1 MAEFELKALIT
12 GVDKLSPALS
22 AMQKKIKGFQKGIK
36 SSGLA
41 DFSMG
46 DLIGG
51 GAIAAPLIAGVKAA
65 IDFESQMADVRKV
78 VDFDT
83 PEQFAEMGK
92 DILNMSDRLPMA
104 ANDIAKLVAA
114 GGQAGIARQDLK
126 AFAEDALKMG
136 VAFDQSADQ
145 SGEMMAKWRTS
156 FKMTQGEVVGL
167 ADKINYLSNNG
178 AANAQQI
185 SDIVTRIG
193 PLGAIAGVTSGQI
206 AALGATMAGVG
217 IEQEVAATGI
227 KNFMIA
233 LTAGKSATKQQQAG
247 MKELGLSSTKLAA
260 SMQKD
265 AQGTMLTVLQQIS
278 KLDKTRQVAAFNVL
292 FGKESMGALAPLLS
306 NLDLLKKNFNMVGDA
321 TQYTGS
327 MQKEYE
333 ARAATTANQLQLL
346 RNQAVHAGIAMGNAF
361 LPSVNDGVKAMMPF
375 IKTTT
380 DFISRNPR
388 LITTLAGAA
397 AGFIAL
403 RLAIGGASLGLK
415 IFSSIASM
423 SPIGIIVRGI
433 ALAAG
438 LLIANWDVIG
448 PYFKKL
454 WDFISPLFAFGW
466 QIIKKAFDWSP
477 LGMVVNNWGPI
488 VQWFQDM
495 WAKLKPIIEWFTD
508 GAAETA
514 VAASAAQYGA
524 GGLGASKIAAAA
536 NATHWGDGGHE
547 IYGAGVPSQGYNP
560 YQIHKG
566 NSLQPQGTI
575 TVQFKDAPP
584 GMSVTD
590 SRSSGI
596 DVSHDVGYTRIRRTG
611 MGG

>member
-22 AMQKKIKGFQKGIK
+22 SMQKKIKGFQKGIK

-41 DFSMG
+41 DFSVG
-46 DLIGG
+46 DLVGG
-51 GAIAAPLIAGVKAA
+51 GALAAPFIAGAKVA
-65 IDFESQMADVRKV
+65 IEFESQMADVRKV

-83 PEQFAEMGK
+83 PKQFAEMGE
-92 DILNMSDRLPMA
+92 DILKMSDRLPMA
-104 ANDIAKLVAA
+104 ASDIAKLVAA

-126 AFAEDALKMG
+126 QFAEDALKMG

-145 SGEMMAKWRTS
+145 SGDMMAKWRTS
-156 FKMTQGEVVGL
+156 FKMTQGEVVAL

-193 PLGAIAGVTSGQI
+193 PLGSIAGVTSGQI

-217 IEQEVAATGI
+217 VEQEVAATGI
-227 KNFMIA
+227 KNFMVA

-292 FGKESMGALAPLLS
+292 FGKESMGAIAPLLA

-321 TQYTGS
+321 SQYTGS

-346 RNQAVHAGIAMGNAF
+346 NNQATHAGVALGNAL
-361 LPSVNDGVKAMMPF
+361 LPQINASARGMMPL
-375 IKTTT
+375 INKVT
-380 DFISRNPR
+380 DFVSRNPGMVR
-388 LITTLAGAA
+388 ALLGAAVGFTTLK
-397 AGFIAL
+397 
-403 RLAIGGASLGLK
+403 LAVMGASAALKVMSFVASASPVGL
-415 IFSSIASM
+415 
-423 SPIGIIVRGI
+423 IVRGI

-438 LLIANWDVIG
+438 LIIANWDAIG

-454 WDFISPLFAFGW
+454 WETIGPYFDAGWTLFQKVFSW
-466 QIIKKAFDWSP
+466 TP
-477 LGMVVNNWGPI
+477 LGMVINNWGPV

-508 GAAETA
+508 GASET
-514 VAASAAQYGA
+514 V
-524 GGLGASKIAAAA
+524 AAA
-536 NATHWGDGGHE
+536 NAAQWGAGG
-547 IYGAGVPSQGYNP
+547 YGAYGTGVTSQGYDPYAITQKTQKSAATVTLDFQNP
-560 YQIHKG
+560 
-566 NSLQPQGTI
+566 
-575 TVQFKDAPP
+575 PP
-584 GMSVTD
+584 GMRVIDTK
-590 SRSSGI
+590 SSGI
-596 DVSHDVGYTRIRRTG
+596 DVNHDVGYTRIGKVG

>member
-22 AMQKKIKGFQKGIK
+22 SMQKKIKGFQKGIK

-41 DFSMG
+41 DFSVG
-46 DLIGG
+46 DLVGG
-51 GAIAAPLIAGVKAA
+51 GALAAPFIAGAKAA

-83 PEQFAEMGK
+83 PKQFAEMGE
-92 DILNMSDRLPMA
+92 DILKMSDRLPMA
-104 ANDIAKLVAA
+104 ASDIAKLVAA

-126 AFAEDALKMG
+126 QFAEDALKMG

-145 SGEMMAKWRTS
+145 SGDMMAKWRTS
-156 FKMTQGEVVGL
+156 FKMTQGEVVAL

-193 PLGAIAGVTSGQI
+193 PLGSIAGVTSGQI

-217 IEQEVAATGI
+217 VEQEVAATGI
-227 KNFMIA
+227 KNFMVA

-278 KLDKTRQVAAFNVL
+278 KLDQTRQVAAFNVL
-292 FGKESMGALAPLLS
+292 FGKESMGAIAPLLA

-321 TQYTGS
+321 SQYTGS

-346 RNQAVHAGIAMGNAF
+346 NNQATHAGIALGNAL
-361 LPSVNDGVKAMMPF
+361 LPQINASARGMMPL
-375 IKTTT
+375 INKVT
-380 DFISRNPR
+380 DFVSRNPGMAR
-388 LITTLAGAA
+388 ALLGAAVGFTTLK
-397 AGFIAL
+397 
-403 RLAIGGASLGLK
+403 LAVMGASAALKVMSFVASASPVGL
-415 IFSSIASM
+415 
-423 SPIGIIVRGI
+423 IVRGI

-438 LLIANWDVIG
+438 LIIANWDAIG

-454 WDFISPLFAFGW
+454 WDTVGPYFDAGWALFQKVFSW
-466 QIIKKAFDWSP
+466 TP
-477 LGMVVNNWGPI
+477 LGMVINNWGPV

-508 GAAETA
+508 GASET
-514 VAASAAQYGA
+514 V
-524 GGLGASKIAAAA
+524 AAA
-536 NATHWGDGGHE
+536 NAAQWGAGG
-547 IYGAGVPSQGYNP
+547 YGAYGTGVSSQGYNP
-560 YQIHKG
+560 YQIQQGGTTK
-566 NSLQPQGTI
+566 SQGTI
-575 TVQFKDAPP
+575 TVQFKDAPQ

-596 DVSHDVGYTRIRRTG
+596 DVNHDVGYTRIGKTG
-611 MGG
+611 MSG